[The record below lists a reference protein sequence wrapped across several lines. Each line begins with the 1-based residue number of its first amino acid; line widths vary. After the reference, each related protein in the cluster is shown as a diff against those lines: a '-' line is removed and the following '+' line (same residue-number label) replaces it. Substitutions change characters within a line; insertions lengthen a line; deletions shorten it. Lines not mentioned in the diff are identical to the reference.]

1 MFEKV
6 GLPACVVIFQVAIVA
21 SGPIPGTQGAK
32 LFVYA
37 CELED
42 LLASREGSQFLAQ
55 VVITSA
61 PPADREVT
69 LILKHTPSPHL
80 SWRSFA
86 DLLLLALSQYSP
98 IQTY

>member
-1 MFEKV
+1 M
-6 GLPACVVIFQVAIVA
+6 AIIA
-21 SGPIPGTQGAK
+21 SGPIPGTQGVK

-55 VVITSA
+55 VVISCA

-69 LILKHTPSPHL
+69 LVVKHTPSADL
-80 SWRSFA
+80 TWKSFA
-86 DLLLLALSQYSP
+86 DLLLLSLSQYSP